1 MALFDS
7 SCRIGFSYRLL
18 WIPDCS
24 ESQAPSIIGDGEAVM
39 VWIMFVLDY
48 LPKASTS
55 VQMDQEG
62 ELASRVPNPDVPVL
76 LARSQLS

>member
-1 MALFDS
+1 MQ
-7 SCRIGFSYRLL
+7 IGYSYRLL
-18 WIPDCS
+18 RIP
-24 ESQAPSIIGDGEAVM
+24 IIQSHRHRAFGDWERVM

-55 VQMDQEG
+55 VQVDQEG
-62 ELASRVPNPDVPVL
+62 ELASLVPNPDAPVI